1 MFFSF
6 PRPPTRA
13 EYQVLA
19 VASCVLFLA
28 FGVASIVAGIM
39 TPPEKQELA
48 RLAIAYGA
56 TSVGI
61 SVIIA
66 IGFWLVRRF
75 TDDS

>member
-1 MFFSF
+1 
-6 PRPPTRA
+6 
-13 EYQVLA
+13 
-19 VASCVLFLA
+19 
-28 FGVASIVAGIM
+28 M